1 MGRSRCQ
8 SLGVLS
14 SGYKPAAG
22 VHCLWQRWFRRL
34 LQVLI
39 LLQFRFSS
47 SPLRG
52 SPDVSGLRF
61 SKLTLSS
68 PLSRLCLLQRV
79 LQA

>member
-1 MGRSRCQ
+1 MCRSRCQ
-8 SLGVLS
+8 SLGVLC

-22 VHCLWQRWFRRL
+22 VHCLRQRRFGRL
-34 LQVLI
+34 LHVLVP
-39 LLQFRFSS
+39 LQFRFSS

-61 SKLTLSS
+61 SKLALSS

-79 LQA
+79 LLA